1 MLILFLNKTDSE
13 WIKKIERLKSSYPHV
28 QFEGYFSTSSARSLI
43 KDAEIVITARLS
55 NEEIMSSNIKWIIVP
70 MAGVNALD
78 WEAVR
83 KKNIVV
89 SNCHANASAV
99 AERAFALALALLG
112 RIVEFDRDLRYGIW
126 HGYSV
131 GSPEED
137 QWSSLRG
144 KAVCIVGMGHIGE
157 ELAKLLQPFGC
168 NVIGVRR
175 SAPKQ
180 PLPVT
185 SDLDWAIEQS
195 EVIFITLPLTRE
207 TRNLFD
213 SARLRKMKGKYLIN
227 VSRGDIVDERALFE
241 ALRDGTLAGAAIDTW
256 YLYPRNNDEVILPS
270 RYALNTLK
278 NVVLSPHVGGFTQ
291 HGTIGLMNETFQILE
306 NYLKTGEMINRV
318 DPEEEY

>member
-1 MLILFLNKTDSE
+1 MLILFLNKTDTE
-13 WIKKIERLKSSYPHV
+13 WVKRIEGLKSSYPHI
-28 QFEGYFSTSSARSLI
+28 QFEGYFSTPSARSLI
-43 KDAEIVITARLS
+43 KNAQIVITARLS
-55 NEEIMSSNIKWIIVP
+55 NEEIMSSKIRWIIVP

-78 WEAVR
+78 WEAIR
-83 KKNIVV
+83 SKNITV

-131 GSPEED
+131 GSAEED

-144 KAVCIVGMGHIGE
+144 KTVCIVGMGHIGE
-157 ELAKLLQPFGC
+157 ELSKLLQPFGC

-175 SAPKQ
+175 SAPKV
-180 PLPVT
+180 PSTIT
-185 SDLDWAIEQS
+185 SDLDWAVEQS
-195 EVIFITLPLTRE
+195 EVVFITLPLTKE

-213 SARLRKMKGKYLIN
+213 FDRLQRMKGKYLIN

-241 ALRDGTLAGAAIDTW
+241 VLRDGILAGAAIDTW
-256 YLYPRNNDEVILPS
+256 YLYPRGNNEVVLPS
-270 RYALNTLK
+270 RYAFNTLK

-291 HGTIGLMNETFQILE
+291 HGTTGLMNETFQILE
-306 NYLKTGEMINRV
+306 NYLKTGEMTNRV
-318 DPEEEY
+318 DPEQEY